1 MTSGGRRKAAEE
13 APLIEA
19 IAFVLGALFGSF
31 ANVLIHRLPRRES
44 IVVPGSRCPACGVPI
59 RPRDNIPIV
68 SFLLLRGR
76 CRACRARIS
85 PRYLIVEAV
94 TGGLMAG
101 LVWRFGL
108 SFAALRYGVLAFAL
122 LVVFFTDLEHQII
135 PNAVTYPGI
144 AAGIALSAAAGQLA
158 VSVIAAASA
167 GLVFLILTVVTRGG
181 MGGGDVKLA
190 AMIGAFLGT
199 PAVVVALFLAF
210 ALGAA
215 AGLLLL
221 ALRLRSRKDMIP
233 FGPAMAAGAMI
244 AVFGS
249 NAIINWYISRVF

>member
-1 MTSGGRRKAAEE
+1 MGE
-13 APLIEA
+13 AV
-19 IAFVLGALFGSF
+19 AFVLGAVFGSF

-44 IVVPGSRCPACGVPI
+44 IVVPGSHCPACGVPI
-59 RPRDNIPIV
+59 PPWHNIPIV
-68 SFLLLRGR
+68 SYLALRGR
-76 CRACRARIS
+76 CRACGVRIS
-85 PRYLIVEAV
+85 PRYLIVEVA

-101 LVWRFGL
+101 VVWRFGF
-108 SFAALRYGVLAFAL
+108 SPAALRYGVLAFAL

-135 PNAVTYPGI
+135 PNAITYPGTV
-144 AAGIALSAAAGQLA
+144 AGIVLSAASGTLGS
-158 VSVIAAASA
+158 SVIAAVAA
-167 GLVFLILTVVTRGG
+167 GAVFLLLGLVSRGG
-181 MGGGDVKLA
+181 LGGGDIKLA

-199 PAVVVALFLAF
+199 PAVVVALFLAV

-215 AGLLLL
+215 GGLVLM

-249 NAIINWYISRVF
+249 NAIVQWYVSRMLS

>member
-1 MTSGGRRKAAEE
+1 M
-13 APLIEA
+13 IEA
-19 IAFVLGALFGSF
+19 VAFMFGLLFGSF
-31 ANVLIHRLPRRES
+31 ANVLIHRLPRHES
-44 IVVPGSRCPACGVPI
+44 IVVPGSRCPACGAPI
-59 RPRDNIPIV
+59 RAWDNIPVV
-68 SFLLLRGR
+68 SYLALRGR
-76 CRACRARIS
+76 CRACGAAIS
-85 PRYLIVEAV
+85 PRYVIVELLA
-94 TGGLMAG
+94 GGLMAG
-101 LVWRFGL
+101 VVWRFGVSL
-108 SFAALRYGVLAFAL
+108 PALRYEVLAFAL

-144 AAGIALSAAAGQLA
+144 AAGLALSAATGAFVPSLVAA
-158 VSVIAAASA
+158 VAA
-167 GLVFLILTVVTRGG
+167 GLVFLILGVVSRGG

-199 PAVVVALFLAF
+199 PAVIVALFLAV

-215 AGLLLL
+215 AGLVLL

-249 NAIINWYISRVF
+249 NAIISWYISRMF